1 MTRIIHCDYLHTLMF
16 VEFGT
21 RLDRKH
27 RNIQTLKE
35 QLEEVA
41 QEAKKKIEVATEIK
55 ETVAEEPKEPKE
67 PPKEIHKEPPKEIIK
82 ETPRETPKETS
93 VESPKPAKEEKGVN
107 SEELE
112 TVKGR
117 ISKLEKD
124 VMNLHE
130 KVETTHIVDASNLEN
145 LASKVQEMQGDVEK
159 LTQTTDNLIDERETR
174 EMHFSVSIFDRLLLI
189 ILKNLSFFCFS
200 FVY

>member
-1 MTRIIHCDYLHTLMF
+1 M
-16 VEFGT
+16 
-21 RLDRKH
+21 
-27 RNIQTLKE
+27 
-35 QLEEVA
+35 
-41 QEAKKKIEVATEIK
+41 
-55 ETVAEEPKEPKE
+55 
-67 PPKEIHKEPPKEIIK
+67 
-82 ETPRETPKETS
+82 
-93 VESPKPAKEEKGVN
+93 
-107 SEELE
+107 
-112 TVKGR
+112 KGR